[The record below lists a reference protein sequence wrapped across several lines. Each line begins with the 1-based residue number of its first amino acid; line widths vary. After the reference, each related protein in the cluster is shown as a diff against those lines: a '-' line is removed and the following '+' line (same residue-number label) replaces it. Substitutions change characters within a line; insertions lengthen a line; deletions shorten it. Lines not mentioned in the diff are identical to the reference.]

1 MRASRRRTAR
11 FSTKLEVACSY
22 RCELGEGPAW
32 DERDETL
39 WWVDIDGHQLL
50 ALNASSSSARSFDLE
65 QPVTMVVPRLE
76 VGLVIALARS
86 LVMTDEQ
93 LSITHMIPMPIPRSE
108 TLRLNDGGCDSAG
121 RLWVGSMA
129 TDGSRHRSALFRVE
143 RDHHVAIVRDRV
155 SVSNGLGWAPNGRT
169 MYYVDTP
176 TAQIE
181 AIQYDVATGGLADT
195 RALARLRPEQ
205 GRPDGLCVDAEGC
218 VWVALWGGGAV
229 HRYTPYGRLDMRIEL
244 PVTNV
249 TSCCFG
255 GRDLNQLFI
264 TTARR
269 GLDVRARQAQPLA
282 GSVFVS
288 EPGIQGLPAARFAG

>member
-11 FSTKLEVACSY
+11 FSTRLEVACSY
-22 RCELGEGPAW
+22 RCELGECPAW

-50 ALNASSSSARSFDLE
+50 ALNASSSSPQSFDFE

-76 VGLVIALARS
+76 VGLVVALARS
-86 LVMTDEQ
+86 LVMTDGQ
-93 LSITHMIPMPIPRSE
+93 LSITHMIPMPIVRGE
-108 TLRLNDGGCDSAG
+108 TLRLNDGGCDPAG

-129 TDGSRHRSALFRVE
+129 TDGSRYRGALFRVE
-143 RDHHVAIVRDRV
+143 RDHCAAIVRDRV

-176 TAQIE
+176 TARIE
-181 AIQYDVATGGLADT
+181 AIEYDVATGELGET
-195 RALARLRPEQ
+195 RTLTSLRPEQ

-218 VWVALWGGGAV
+218 VWVALWSGGAV
-229 HRYTPYGRLDMRIEL
+229 HRYTPHGRLDVRIEL
-244 PVTNV
+244 PVTNA

-255 GRDLNQLFI
+255 GRNLDQLFI
-264 TTARR
+264 TTARK
-269 GLDVRARQAQPLA
+269 GLDPRAQQAQSLA
-282 GSVFVS
+282 GSVFVT
-288 EPGIQGLPAARFAG
+288 EPGVQGLPVARFAG